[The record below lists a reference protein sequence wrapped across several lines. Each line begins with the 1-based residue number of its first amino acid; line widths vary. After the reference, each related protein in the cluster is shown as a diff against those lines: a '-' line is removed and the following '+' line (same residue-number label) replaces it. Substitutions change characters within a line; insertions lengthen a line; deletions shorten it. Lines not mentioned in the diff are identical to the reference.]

1 MKFSTFIFFVL
12 FLAGCEPDIYQYDII
27 VTETANNMGDLNSAY
42 DDWNSDLPFPYE
54 RSEIWFSS
62 NRNSYGGEFDLVAC
76 KLDFSY
82 HEDHNILD
90 LSTGNEEYVAPAS
103 ALLPVINSPH
113 DELGPHS
120 FLTGEDMLFLYA
132 TNPGEVFEIRFVEL
146 TRWNYGSGQTVS
158 DPVAV
163 AGLNESGDNLYPCID
178 EENRKIYFCS
188 NRDGLTY
195 DIYSAQYN
203 SPISKQSLIGGDIA
217 HITKEMV
224 SSGYDDKCPYIYG
237 DFIVFASNREGS
249 YDLWYSKKYH
259 DEWMEPIK
267 LQPTINSE
275 YNEYR
280 PVLFQV
286 LGVDLMVFSSDRAG
300 GKGGYDLYIVKIGNY
315 LN

>member
-1 MKFSTFIFFVL
+1 
-12 FLAGCEPDIYQYDII
+12 
-27 VTETANNMGDLNSAY
+27 
-42 DDWNSDLPFPYE
+42 
-54 RSEIWFSS
+54 
-62 NRNSYGGEFDLVAC
+62 
-76 KLDFSY
+76 
-82 HEDHNILD
+82 
-90 LSTGNEEYVAPAS
+90 
-103 ALLPVINSPH
+103 
-113 DELGPHS
+113 
-120 FLTGEDMLFLYA
+120 
-132 TNPGEVFEIRFVEL
+132 EL
-146 TRWNYGSGQTVS
+146 TRWNYGTGQTVS
-158 DPVAV
+158 DPVPV
-163 AGLNESGDNLYPCID
+163 AGLNQAGDNLYPCID

-203 SPISKQSLIGGDIA
+203 SPISKQSLIDGDIA
-217 HITKEMV
+217 HITKETV

-237 DFIVFASNREGS
+237 DFIVFASNRDGS
-249 YDLWYSKKYH
+249 YDLWYSKRYH

-286 LGVDLMVFSSDRAG
+286 LGVDLMVFSSDRPG

>member
-1 MKFSTFIFFVL
+1 MKFSAFIFFVL
-12 FLAGCEPDIYQYDII
+12 FLSGCEPFSYKFHII
-27 VTETANNMGDLNSAY
+27 VTEVPVNLGALNSAY

-62 NRNSYGGEFDLVAC
+62 NRNSFGGNFDIVAGR
-76 KLDFSY
+76 LDFSY

-90 LSTGNEEYVAPAS
+90 LSTGNEAYVASAP

-120 FLTGEDMLFLYA
+120 FLTGEDLLFLYA
-132 TNPGEVFEIRFVEL
+132 TDPGEVFEIRFVEL
-146 TRWNYGSGQTVS
+146 TRWNYGTGQTVS
-158 DPVAV
+158 DPVPV
-163 AGLNESGDNLYPCID
+163 AGLNQAGDNLYPCID

-203 SPISKQSLIGGDIA
+203 SPISKQSLIDGDIA
-217 HITKEMV
+217 HITKETV

-237 DFIVFASNREGS
+237 DFMVFASNREGS
-249 YDLWYSKKYH
+249 YDLWYSKRYH

-286 LGVDLMVFSSDRAG
+286 LGIDLMVFSSDRPG